1 MVSFDVNENVNID
14 ESGVTEEDEVNE
26 EDVNVPDVSW
36 TK

>member
-26 EDVNVPDVSW
+26 EDVNVPDVS
-36 TK
+36 

>member
-26 EDVNVPDVSW
+26 EDVNVPDVRW